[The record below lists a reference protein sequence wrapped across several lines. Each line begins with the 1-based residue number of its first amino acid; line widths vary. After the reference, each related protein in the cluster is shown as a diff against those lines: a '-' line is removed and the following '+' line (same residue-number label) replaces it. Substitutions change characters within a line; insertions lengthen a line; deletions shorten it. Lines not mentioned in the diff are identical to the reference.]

1 MPYLKGEEKGDPHAD
16 LFWRLAKR
24 AAIRQGD
31 WNITKSIPW
40 MNNAP
45 KWELY
50 NLAEDITETKDLAKS
65 HPEQLTNLVSRFDE
79 LNSEMIDPI
88 WSPR

>member
-1 MPYLKGEEKGDPHAD
+1 
-16 LFWRLAKR
+16 
-24 AAIRQGD
+24 
-31 WNITKSIPW
+31 

-65 HPEQLTNLVSRFDE
+65 HPQQLKKLVSRFDE

>member
-1 MPYLKGEEKGDPHAD
+1 MN
-16 LFWRLAKR
+16 
-24 AAIRQGD
+24 AA
-31 WNITKSIPW
+31 S
-40 MNNAP
+40 

-50 NLAEDITETKDLAKS
+50 NLAEYIAEMKDLAKS
-65 HPEQLTNLVSRFDE
+65 HPEQLKKLVARFDE